1 MRKTVRILLC
11 GLMAAAVL
19 GGCGKKD
26 TSETTAASGKTTA
39 EIKLGEYKGV
49 TYTPVST
56 EVTEE
61 DVDAEIEA
69 LLASNPAW
77 EEVDRP
83 AAEGDTVN
91 IDYVGMKDGVA
102 FDGGTAEGQDLTL
115 GSGRFID
122 GFEDGLIGAAK
133 GQEVSLNLTFP
144 DPYENNPDL
153 AGAAVVFDVTVNA
166 VKVSKDAEWNDEFV
180 QANTEYETVDEF
192 RKGTLEDLK
201 AMAEANAEYYKKAQV
216 IQKVVENSEAT
227 LPEDEVQAYYDEQYA
242 MYESQASM
250 FGMDLKTMLGYSGTT
265 LEDFEAQ
272 LMESSKEGVKMTLVT
287 KEIGRLENIE
297 VTDEERQELCDSI
310 GYASVEEMIESEG
323 QDQVDEYL
331 LMEKVVDFLA
341 ENAVAEEPAETTAA
355 ETAPESSEAE
365 TTAAETA
372 AAAN

>member
-1 MRKTVRILLC
+1 MKKTVRILLC

-19 GGCGKKD
+19 GGCGKKE
-26 TSETTAASGKTTA
+26 TAETTAASGETAA

-49 TYTPVST
+49 TYTPVSV
-56 EVTEE
+56 EVTDA
-61 DVDAEIEA
+61 DVDTEIEA

-83 AAEGDTVN
+83 AEEGDTVN

-122 GFEDGLIGAAK
+122 GFEDGLIGAKK

-144 DPYENNPDL
+144 DPYELNPDL
-153 AGAAVVFDVTVNA
+153 AGAPVVFDVTVNA
-166 VKVSKDAEWNDEFV
+166 VKVKKDAEWNDEFV
-180 QANTEYETVDEF
+180 QNYTEYETVDEF

-216 IQKVVENSEAT
+216 IQKVVEASEVT

-287 KEIGRLENIE
+287 KEIGRLENLE

-310 GYASVEEMIESEG
+310 GYASVEEMIETEG

-331 LMEKVVDFLA
+331 LMEKVVAFLA
-341 ENAVAEEPAETTAA
+341 DNAVAEEPAETETVA
-355 ETAPESSEAE
+355 EE
-365 TTAAETA
+365 TTAA
-372 AAAN
+372 AN